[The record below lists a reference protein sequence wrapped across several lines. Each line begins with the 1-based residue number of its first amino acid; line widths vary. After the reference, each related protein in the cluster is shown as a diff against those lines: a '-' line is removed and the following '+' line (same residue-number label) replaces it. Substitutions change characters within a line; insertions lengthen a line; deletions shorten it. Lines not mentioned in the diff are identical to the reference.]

1 MLDDGSP
8 ELHQISMLI
17 ENLAAADHDLSLRLV
32 EHAARRIASLLM
44 VDPVRRWNDMFSLTL
59 HTLGYAAITFGG
71 RANLPAKC
79 RPAARALVRELD
91 RDLVAQTLSGPQD
104 QWGQMNFD
112 VFIGL
117 LEKTDPPTFTAVA
130 NRLDFAR
137 LEESLTVP
145 EGRPTRTG
153 LYLCLQLSEQ
163 KPVEVHMILD
173 RLEPTLIELD
183 SLVAFIAPDL
193 AARSLQRGLPL
204 DLGLDHHHWGWAAA
218 VVARLAE
225 HDADLALEVAV
236 ANRGGVIDG
245 LTNNTSDP
253 FDDLG
258 SWVEICDH
266 LDPALIDRLI
276 AELPEGAVSKW
287 DRAVRRPQRYGH
299 WRRDQIA
306 PLVFRATHAGG
317 HVQSEAEGLLRR
329 FPALVR
335 LRPQDTTIG

>member
-1 MLDDGSP
+1 
-8 ELHQISMLI
+8 
-17 ENLAAADHDLSLRLV
+17 
-32 EHAARRIASLLM
+32 
-44 VDPVRRWNDMFSLTL
+44 
-59 HTLGYAAITFGG
+59 
-71 RANLPAKC
+71 
-79 RPAARALVRELD
+79 
-91 RDLVAQTLSGPQD
+91 
-104 QWGQMNFD
+104 
-112 VFIGL
+112 
-117 LEKTDPPTFTAVA
+117 
-130 NRLDFAR
+130 
-137 LEESLTVP
+137 
-145 EGRPTRTG
+145 
-153 LYLCLQLSEQ
+153 
-163 KPVEVHMILD
+163 MILD